1 MRGKRVYIDTN
12 VYIYVALKHPEFYE
26 GCYAVL
32 EMLTSG
38 EFEGYGSHLILFE
51 LFGALSRISVEAAYE
66 AVNSYLSLPLTILEL
81 NRETFSYAREIA
93 AASGVTYDSVHAALV
108 AQNGIDVVVTEDLKD
123 WSRIAGIWR
132 RVMEK
137 FGAKNLTVLSP
148 SRGTVK
154 SS

>member
-12 VYIYVALKHPEFYE
+12 VYIYVALKHPEFYKR
-26 GCYAVL
+26 CYAIL

-38 EFEGYGSHLILFE
+38 EFEGFGSHLVLFE
-51 LFGALSRISVEAAYE
+51 LFGALSRVSVEAAYE
-66 AVNSYLSLPLTILEL
+66 AVNAYLNLPLTILEL

-93 AASGVTYDSVHAALV
+93 AASRTTYDSIHAALV
-108 AQNGIDVVVTEDLKD
+108 AQNGIDIVVTEDLED

-132 RVMEK
+132 RIMDK
-137 FGAKNLTVLSP
+137 FKVKNLTVLSP
-148 SRGTVK
+148 TRGVAR